1 MERTAEALEEPK
13 RLSAEAQGDQVER
26 PLLGLILEVP
36 EIELLDAFLRTATTA
51 FVFLFLLMMLL
62 VS

>member
-1 MERTAEALEEPK
+1 VERTAEALEEPK
-13 RLSAEAQGDQVER
+13 RLPAEAQGNQVER

-51 FVFLFLLMMLL
+51 LVFLFLLMMLL

>member
-1 MERTAEALEEPK
+1 VERTAEALEEPK
-13 RLSAEAQGDQVER
+13 RLSAEAQDDQVEG

-36 EIELLDAFLRTATTA
+36 EIELLDVFLRTAPTA